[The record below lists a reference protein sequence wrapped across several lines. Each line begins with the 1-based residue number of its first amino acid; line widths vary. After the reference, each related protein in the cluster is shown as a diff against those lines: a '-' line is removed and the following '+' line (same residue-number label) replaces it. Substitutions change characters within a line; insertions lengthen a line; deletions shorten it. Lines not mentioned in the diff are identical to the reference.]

1 MKPAAF
7 DYYAPASVEEALDR
21 LAELGYSGKV
31 LAGGQSLIP
40 AMNFRMARPGAL
52 VDLNNI
58 NELNYIKLPKRAAWR
73 SER

>member
-7 DYYAPASVEEALDR
+7 DYYAPTSVEEALDH

-40 AMNFRMARPGAL
+40 AMNFRMARPAPWSISTTSRNL
-52 VDLNNI
+52 I
-58 NELNYIKLPKRAAWR
+58 ISKHPKKVVWQSVR
-73 SER
+73 